1 MNKKSAQLYERGQ
14 VKEAIHI
21 LVSEIDQHPR
31 QEDNY
36 LQLST
41 YLLEQG
47 SADQAAELLTKAKH
61 LVAKPQLL
69 DYNLAI
75 CYYYQG
81 DFKKALALLSKLPN
95 DDANLYQKGL
105 VYLKLG
111 QPAQGLAHVLS
122 IKHPDDDT
130 RELLGD
136 LWLAQG
142 DLKRAQDSLLQIPA
156 SQRSAKV
163 WFLLGVSCLDRDRD
177 QAEQYFVCS
186 KKQDEHYFLR
196 AKKQY
201 DGLLR
206 LINKK
211 RGQA

>member
-1 MNKKSAQLYERGQ
+1 MNEKSAELYEKGQ
-14 VKEAIHI
+14 VKEAIHV
-21 LVSEIDQHPR
+21 LVAAIDKYPR
-31 QEDNY
+31 QLDNY

-61 LVAKPQLL
+61 LVAKPALL

-81 DFKKALALLSKLPN
+81 DFQKALALLKKLPN

-111 QPAQGLAHVLS
+111 QPAQGLAHVMA
-122 IKHPDDDT
+122 IKQPDNYAK
-130 RELLGD
+130 ELLSD

-142 DLKRAQDSLLQIPA
+142 DLERAESSLLQIPE
-156 SQRSAKV
+156 SSRSAKV
-163 WFLLGVSCLDRDRD
+163 WFLLGVSCLTRDRA
-177 QAEQYFVCS
+177 QAKQYFAQS
-186 KKQDEHYFLR
+186 REKNEYYFLR
-196 AKKQY
+196 AQKEY
-201 DGLLR
+201 DGLLQ
-206 LINKK
+206 LVKK
-211 RGQA
+211 RKNNS

>member
-1 MNKKSAQLYERGQ
+1 MNQKSAQLYEKGQ
-14 VKEAIHI
+14 VKAAIHL
-21 LVSEIDQHPR
+21 LVLAIDKHPR

-47 SADQAAELLTKAKH
+47 SADQAAELLVKAKQ

-69 DYNLAI
+69 DYNLAS

-81 DFKKALALLSKLPN
+81 NFKKALGLLRRLPN

-111 QPAQGLAHVLS
+111 QPAQGLAHVLAM
-122 IKHPDDDT
+122 KHLDDDA

-142 DLKRAQDSLLQIPA
+142 DLQRAQASLLQIPA
-156 SQRSAKV
+156 VQRSAKV
-163 WFLLGVSCLDRDRD
+163 WFLLGVSCLAQNRD
-177 QAEQYFVCS
+177 QAASYF
-186 KKQDEHYFLR
+186 KKCRVQDERYFLR

-201 DGLLR
+201 DGLLQ
-206 LINKK
+206 LVKK
-211 RGQA
+211 RKDQS

>member
-1 MNKKSAQLYERGQ
+1 MNKKSAQLYEQGQ
-14 VKEAIHI
+14 VKEAIHL
-21 LVSEIDQHPR
+21 LVKEIDEHPH

-61 LVAKPQLL
+61 LVKKPQLL

-81 DFKKALALLSKLPN
+81 NFKKALALLSKLPN

-105 VYLKLG
+105 LYLKLG

-122 IKHPDDDT
+122 IKQPDNDT

-142 DLKRAQDSLLQIPA
+142 DLQRAQESLLEIPA
-156 SQRSAKV
+156 QQRSAKV
-163 WFLLGVSCLDRDRD
+163 WFLLGVSCLDQDRD
-177 QAEQYFVCS
+177 QAEQYFARS

-201 DGLLR
+201 AGLLA
-206 LINKK
+206 LIRK
-211 RGQA
+211 RKGEA

>member
-1 MNKKSAQLYERGQ
+1 MNEKSAELYEKGQ
-14 VKEAIHI
+14 VKEAIHV
-21 LVSEIDQHPR
+21 LVAAIDDHPR
-31 QEDNY
+31 QLDNY

-61 LVAKPQLL
+61 LVAKPELL

-81 DFKKALALLSKLPN
+81 DFQKALGLLKKLPN

-111 QPAQGLAHVLS
+111 QPAQGLAHVLA
-122 IKHPDDDT
+122 IKHPDNDAQ
-130 RELLGD
+130 ELLGD

-142 DLKRAQDSLLQIPA
+142 DLERAESSLLQIPE
-156 SQRSAKV
+156 SSRSAKV
-163 WFLLGVSCLDRDRD
+163 WFLLGVSSLTRDRA
-177 QAEQYFVCS
+177 QAEQYFAQS
-186 KKQDEHYFLR
+186 RKKDEHYFLR
-196 AKKQY
+196 AQKQY
-201 DGLLR
+201 DGLLQ
-206 LINKK
+206 LVKK
-211 RGQA
+211 RKNNS